1 MVESDRLTPTATPTD
16 ADETPNRGESSSSSS
31 VELKLPK
38 TPANPIKP
46 LPIATEA
53 TRTARAQ
60 GFLVSAHESVV
71 GLFGNLGFIRVLAG
85 ATRRRADLRGPL
97 HEGQIDLL
105 RAAIVF
111 VAAGMDA
118 TVKQLVRDALPML
131 VKESPTALEKLTDYA
146 TTALVD
152 SAGQI
157 RGKALAGYL
166 LSGDIREALMES
178 YVTHLT
184 GDSLQSVQQLEKA
197 LTALG
202 VTDSALRKDIAGL
215 RPLFMARN
223 EIVHELDL
231 KHTTKPYERGRRVR
245 RLSEVAVMC
254 NLGLQITQRILNTV
268 SSSVRSARE
277 SEKRAKL

>member
-1 MVESDRLTPTATPTD
+1 LSISA
-16 ADETPNRGESSSSSS
+16 SSSRTL
-31 VELKLPK
+31 EIKLPK
-38 TPANPIKP
+38 TPANPIRP
-46 LPIATEA
+46 LPEA
-53 TRTARAQ
+53 IETVRIARAQ
-60 GFLVSAHESVV
+60 GFLLSAHESVV

-97 HEGQIDLL
+97 EEGQVDLL

-118 TVKQLVRDALPML
+118 TVKQLVRDALPVL
-131 VKESPTALEKLTDYA
+131 VRHSSTAQEKLIDYV
-146 TTALVD
+146 TSALVD
-152 SAGQI
+152 SAGQV

-166 LSGDIREALMES
+166 ISGEIRDALIES

-184 GDSLQSVQQLEKA
+184 GDSLQSVEQLEKT

-202 VTDSALRKDIAGL
+202 VTDTAIRKDIAGL
-215 RPLFMARN
+215 RPLFQARN

-245 RLSEVAVMC
+245 RLAEVAVLC
-254 NLGLQITQRILNTV
+254 NLGLQLTQRILNAV
-268 SSSVRSARE
+268 ASSVRSARE
-277 SEKRAKL
+277 SEKRAEL